1 MEFNLKING
10 RQVTW
15 QLSDTVALVPPP
27 DFPFPGPEE
36 REPINNKDLEKA
48 KGEVWAR
55 ANGEYPEK
63 TNGKY
68 PEKPYGDLIREDPA
82 KREQQDRLTFERAG
96 WRFVSPNELP
106 PGQRASARQVFTTES
121 GDVLIEPDTATV
133 QLNAAAMTKYLS
145 AKKMLAEDGL
155 TIVQQLSLAP
165 HLYIVR
171 LPPRHSLAETITAL
185 QAKTH
190 RYVFAEPSMLQR
202 ISGRQ
207 DPTDPQFG
215 LQWQHSE
222 ANGLDSVAAWEF
234 TKGVGPERPV
244 RIAIIDNGMEIRHDE
259 LRSGIVGGGYF
270 RANRAGSATTA
281 FVRYQPG
288 MSGFPDWG
296 HGTFCLGM
304 AGAREN
310 NGNGGC
316 GIAPES
322 DLLAIAC
329 AVDQTGSQVT
339 LAQSIQFAIDPRRV
353 DPGGDL
359 RLGADV
365 ISCSLSAAN
374 HVETVLEMAINS
386 ASSGRN
392 GLGVPIFWAVSN
404 LDTLI
409 SSDLLCSLPN
419 VIAVGRSGSNG
430 RQFPCGHGPKLEFL
444 APGLDV
450 WGPSIN
456 NKNISWS
463 GTSFATPLAAG
474 VAALVM
480 SLHPDWTADQVVQR
494 LRDTCVMPPHVEAEN
509 DRYGHGRINAFNA
522 VSRPA

>member
-1 MEFNLKING
+1 MEWNLKING
-10 RQVTW
+10 RMVKW
-15 QLSDTVALVPPP
+15 QLSDTVAIVPPP
-27 DFPFPGPEE
+27 DFPFPGPEK
-36 REPINNKDLEKA
+36 REPINGKFSEKA
-48 KGEVWAR
+48 
-55 ANGEYPEK
+55 NGKYPEK

-68 PEKPYGDLIREDPA
+68 PEKTNGDLIREDPA
-82 KREQQDRLTFERAG
+82 KRQQQDLLTFERAG
-96 WRFVSPNELP
+96 WRFVSPADLP
-106 PGQRASARQVFTTES
+106 QRQRNSARQVFTNES

-133 QLNAAAMTKYLS
+133 QLNAACMTKYQT
-145 AKKMLAEDGL
+145 AKKVLAEDGL
-155 TIVQQLSLAP
+155 TIVQQLCFAP
-165 HLYIVR
+165 HLYVVR
-171 LPPRHSLAETITAL
+171 LPPKRSLAETITAL

-202 ISGRQ
+202 ISGRR
-207 DPTDPQFG
+207 DPSDPLFG
-215 LQWQHSE
+215 LQWQHSQ
-222 ANGLDSVAAWEF
+222 ANGLDSVAAWEI

-259 LRSGIVGGGYF
+259 LRTAIVGGGYF
-270 RANRAGSATTA
+270 RSNRPGTATAT

-288 MSGFPDWG
+288 MRGFPDWG

-329 AVDQTGSQVT
+329 AVDQTGSQLT
-339 LAQSIQFAIDPRRV
+339 LAQSIQFAIDPKSV
-353 DPGGDL
+353 DPDGDVE
-359 RLGADV
+359 LGADV

-386 ASSGRN
+386 AASGRD

-404 LDTLI
+404 LNTQI
-409 SSDLLCSLPN
+409 SSDLLCSLSN
-419 VIAVGRSGSNG
+419 VIAVGRSGSDG
-430 RQFPCGHGPKLEFL
+430 RPFQCGRGPKLEFF

-456 NKNISWS
+456 NRNIKWS

-494 LRDTCVMPPHVEAEN
+494 LRDTCVMPTHIAAEN
-509 DRYGHGRINAFNA
+509 DRYGHGRINAHLA
-522 VSRPA
+522 VLGPV